1 MPSYCE
7 TPAIWKLI
15 QRRVRPFHSAAVV
28 QESCQCSLITL
39 LHLTPQVSAGAVR
52 TALDVTGSI
61 PPGNFP
67 LLHHQRIIMCST
79 SPPQSHV
86 QSKGC
91 TTHTNTSRCTFSSPR
106 WILIALLASVAD
118 SPPHFLSPAASA
130 SVIKNANW
138 EWQSNREF
146 HHRETERGG
155 SAKIYGRES
164 AGCERVNSLAFVCVH
179 VSWRLSSINH

>member
-67 LLHHQRIIMCST
+67 LLHHQWIIMCST

-138 EWQSNREF
+138 E
-146 HHRETERGG
+146 
-155 SAKIYGRES
+155 
-164 AGCERVNSLAFVCVH
+164 
-179 VSWRLSSINH
+179 